1 MMPGVTT
8 SERLRALHRDA
19 RHGVPP
25 AFPVAQFPNAPLW
38 VALGAGV
45 AGRLVRGRADDVAS
59 AVFFVALGI
68 WAYLELAE
76 GVNWFRR
83 VLGAAG
89 LVYVVVRLAGRL

>member
-1 MMPGVTT
+1 MNR
-8 SERLRALHRDA
+8 EHLRALHRRA

-45 AGRLVRGRADDVAS
+45 AGRLVRGRADDA
-59 AVFFVALGI
+59 ATAIFFVALGV
-68 WAYLELAE
+68 WAYLELTE

-83 VLGAAG
+83 LLGATG
-89 LVYVVVRLAGRL
+89 LVYVVARLAGRL